1 MDGFGNFSDV
11 ASNLDPFGLV
21 ALAEQTV
28 RTGAR
33 VASWG
38 ERQFFG
44 FLRSRMD
51 AVLPPAPPMPPSPAM
66 VAESLDAKLTTLL
79 DRAVEQSTSSSRQEL
94 FHKILD
100 QIVPDE
106 ARIIGALSD
115 GSASP
120 LLNVYSRTR
129 AGLVGEVVLENM
141 SLIGRTAHLALPHL
155 TPMYVSHLLSLGLV
169 ESGPEDGAMKDEYE
183 ILAADTGVLRAIKSA
198 GRGPIPA
205 RVEKYTLR
213 LSGLGLELWAAATS
227 SRGSE

>member
-1 MDGFGNFSDV
+1 
-11 ASNLDPFGLV
+11 
-21 ALAEQTV
+21 V
-28 RTGAR
+28 RTGVK
-33 VASWG
+33 VANWY
-38 ERQFFG
+38 ERQIFG

-51 AVLPPAPPMPPSPAM
+51 AVTPPAPPLPPSPAKI
-66 VAESLDAKLTTLL
+66 AESLDVKMHALL
-79 DRAVEQSTSSSRQEL
+79 DRAIEQSTTSSRQEL

-129 AGLVGEVVLENM
+129 AALVGEVVLENM

-169 ESGPEDGAMKDEYE
+169 ESGPEDAAMKDEYE
-183 ILAADTGVLRAIKSA
+183 ILAADTAVLRAIKRASL
-198 GRGPIPA
+198 GPIPA

-213 LSGLGLELWAAATS
+213 LSGLGIELWAAATS
-227 SRGSE
+227 SQDSE

>member
-1 MDGFGNFSDV
+1 MEFGTFSHV
-11 ASNLDPFGLV
+11 ASSFNPFGLV

-28 RTGAR
+28 RTGVK
-33 VASWG
+33 VANWY
-38 ERQFFG
+38 ERQFYG
-44 FLRSRMD
+44 FLRSRLD
-51 AVLPPAPPMPPSPAM
+51 AVAPPLPPSPSNIL
-66 VAESLDAKLTTLL
+66 ESLDAKMHTLL
-79 DRAVEQSTSSSRQEL
+79 DRAIEQSTASSRQEL

-120 LLNVYSRTR
+120 LLNVYARTR
-129 AGLVGEVVLENM
+129 TGLVGEVVLENM

-169 ESGPEDGAMKDEYE
+169 ESGPEDTSMKDEYE
-183 ILAADTGVLRAIKSA
+183 ILAADTGVLRAVKNAS
-198 GRGPIPA
+198 RGPIPA
-205 RVEKYTLR
+205 RVERYTLR

-227 SRGSE
+227 ARSSE